1 MVIGVCRRNLERR
14 TVADVD
20 SFPPSLRPMAVVE
33 SVLGPGVASV
43 EVVTLA
49 GIVVCLRH
57 AGPGDGDE
65 AAVLFCGGALGGLSG
80 PVKLFERVAART
92 GGVRI
97 HYRRP
102 GELDDCVL
110 DVLLL
115 AHLLERTGATR
126 FVLVGHSFGGAVAIA
141 AGVALGATCAGV
153 VTLASQVPGAEEVA
167 QLAGVP
173 LLFIHGDQDTILPD
187 TCSRW
192 LYEEAGEPKDLVIVP
207 GEGHLFEGV
216 ADALT
221 ERVSAFVG
229 DALEGR

>member
-1 MVIGVCRRNLERR
+1 MLRSHLERP
-14 TVADVD
+14 TVGAVD
-20 SFPPSLRPMAVVE
+20 AFPSSLRPMAVVE
-33 SVLGPGVASV
+33 SALGPDVASV
-43 EVVTLA
+43 EVVTLS

-57 AGPGDGDE
+57 AGPGDGDD

-80 PVKLFERVAART
+80 PVRLFERVAQRT

-141 AGVALGATCAGV
+141 AGVALGDTCAGV
-153 VTLASQVPGAEEVA
+153 VTLASQVPGAEEVGR
-167 QLAGVP
+167 LAGVP
-173 LLFIHGDQDTILPD
+173 LLLIHGDQDAILPD
-187 TCSRW
+187 LCSRW
-192 LYEEAGEPKDLVIVP
+192 LHEEAGDPKELVIVP

-221 ERVSAFVG
+221 DRVSSFVTA
-229 DALEGR
+229 ALEAV

>member
-1 MVIGVCRRNLERR
+1 
-14 TVADVD
+14 
-20 SFPPSLRPMAVVE
+20 MAVVE
-33 SVLGPGVASV
+33 SVLGPDVASV
-43 EVVTLA
+43 EVVTMS

-57 AGPGDGDE
+57 AGVGDGDE

-80 PVKLFERVAART
+80 PMRVFERVAQRT

-102 GELDDCVL
+102 GEMDDCVL

-115 AHLLERTGATR
+115 AHLLERTGSQR

-167 QLAGVP
+167 KLAGVP
-173 LLFIHGDQDTILPD
+173 LLLIHGDRDAILPD
-187 TCSRW
+187 SSSRW

-216 ADALT
+216 GDALT
-221 ERVSAFVG
+221 ERVAGFVHA
-229 DALEGR
+229 ALEAG

>member
-1 MVIGVCRRNLERR
+1 
-14 TVADVD
+14 
-20 SFPPSLRPMAVVE
+20 MAVVE

-80 PVKLFERVAART
+80 PMRVFERTAQST

-102 GELDDCVL
+102 GELDDCVT

-115 AHLLERTGATR
+115 AHLLERTGAQR

-141 AGVALGATCAGV
+141 AGIALGEACVGV
-153 VTLASQVPGAEEVA
+153 ATLASQVPGAEHVA
-167 QLAGVP
+167 ELAGTP
-173 LLFIHGDQDTILPD
+173 LLLIHGDRDAILSD
-187 TCSRW
+187 MCSRW

-207 GEGHLFEGV
+207 GEGHLFEGMG
-216 ADALT
+216 DALT
-221 ERVSAFVG
+221 ERLTGFVTTC
-229 DALEGR
+229 LEGG